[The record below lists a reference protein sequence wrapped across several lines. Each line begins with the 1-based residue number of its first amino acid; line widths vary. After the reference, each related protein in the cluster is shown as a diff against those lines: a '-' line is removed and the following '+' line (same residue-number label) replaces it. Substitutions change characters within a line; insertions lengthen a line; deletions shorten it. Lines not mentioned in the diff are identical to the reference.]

1 MAFKRD
7 GQYNYNFQ
15 KRYGMADKIDY
26 VKFYF
31 NYLRGLDRLLN
42 TPDLLAASGVNVDD
56 LKKERTYFY
65 NNLMGFMKPLSS
77 FYFSVCYIYKK
88 EPHVFGEYRHNFY
101 RKV

>member
-42 TPDLLAASGVNVDD
+42 TPDLLEASGANVD
-56 LKKERTYFY
+56 
-65 NNLMGFMKPLSS
+65 
-77 FYFSVCYIYKK
+77 
-88 EPHVFGEYRHNFY
+88 H
-101 RKV
+101 